1 MTVSVV
7 LAQTAPE
14 VAVMVVVPAVRAV
27 TRPLLLIVA
36 TAVLIEVQV
45 TKLVT
50 S

>member
-1 MTVSVV
+1 MIVSVV
-7 LAQTAPE
+7 LAEMAPE
-14 VAVMVVVPAVRAV
+14 VAVMVVVPAVRAM

-45 TKLVT
+45 TEVVT